1 MDLAKLRTDKS
12 KINEG
17 IWVEVLPDIEVKM
30 ISTSSVEFKK
40 YAMEQMKPY
49 QAIGTEPSFEE
60 SNRLGARAFSHC
72 AIKDWR
78 SKDAEGNVH
87 PHITLDGEQIKFS
100 PEVAL
105 KVFLEIEEFLTA
117 VVRAAG
123 NLSNFRKAALD
134 NTSGN

>member
-17 IWVEVLPDIEVKM
+17 IWVEVLPGIEVKM

-72 AIKDWR
+72 AVKAWR
-78 SKDAEGNVH
+78 SKNDDGTTADY
-87 PHITLDGEQIKFS
+87 ITLDGEKVEFS
-100 PEVAL
+100 PDTAL
-105 KVFLEIEEFLTA
+105 KVFLEIEEFLSA